1 MASLLRNLN
10 CGVADPSLIS
20 QNIFSKETT
29 DSIKIF
35 FNQSKNYFL
44 LVYSFCLF

>member
-29 DSIKIF
+29 DSIKILMTF
-35 FNQSKNYFL
+35 TIKAP
-44 LVYSFCLF
+44 